1 MTDAPAPDASR
12 ADPDEHAEPHQHIVA
27 ILFDKPTRADEAL
40 LALIHVQQ
48 EGGIEISDAVIVAK
62 TTEGRT
68 VVRQTTDVTPGR
80 AALGGAWLGTL
91 VGLLFG
97 GPLGGALAGAA
108 GGALY
113 AKLVDIG
120 LDDDWVKQMSEWIDP
135 GTSALLLLL
144 NDPTVRDEAL
154 KELGRFEGK
163 VVSTTFPDQVRHALE
178 QALQ

>member
-1 MTDAPAPDASR
+1 VTDAPPPDAGT
-12 ADPDEHAEPHQHIVA
+12 ADDAEKHQHVVA

-40 LALIHVQQ
+40 LALVHVQQ

-62 TTEGRT
+62 PDEGRT
-68 VVRQTTDVTPGR
+68 VIRQTTDVTPGR

-97 GPLGGALAGAA
+97 GPIGGALAGAA

-120 LDDDWVKQMSEWIDP
+120 LDDGWVKQMSEWIDP

-144 NDPTVRDEAL
+144 NDPVVRDEAL
-154 KELGRFEGK
+154 KELGRFEGT

-178 QALQ
+178 HALEHDA